1 MARRALAPATLTAHH
16 DCEFREVLDRVGDK
30 WSLLVIA
37 MLEQRPTARARFSE
51 LKRSIPGISQR
62 MLTATLRSLERD
74 GLLTRHVYAEVP
86 PRVEYALTPLGK
98 QFMQPVRG
106 LVTWLQTHW
115 STIRS
120 ARERFDD
127 SRRTAEPREPPSHFG
142 EHPDVS
148 DVATSFRAARV
159 RPRVAATS
167 LPGSIRPAP
176 SCRRRTR
183 RGLHHG
189 RCFDRRCPRRP
200 RRSLRRYQ
208 AVVRGDKSS

>member
-1 MARRALAPATLTAHH
+1 MARQAGAPATLTAHH

-37 MLEQRPTARARFSE
+37 MLEERPPRARFSE

-106 LVTWLQTHW
+106 LVTWLQAHW
-115 STIRS
+115 STIR
-120 ARERFDD
+120 
-127 SRRTAEPREPPSHFG
+127 
-142 EHPDVS
+142 
-148 DVATSFRAARV
+148 AARDQ
-159 RPRVAATS
+159 
-167 LPGSIRPAP
+167 
-176 SCRRRTR
+176 
-183 RGLHHG
+183 
-189 RCFDRRCPRRP
+189 FDGQSPRRKA
-200 RRSLRRYQ
+200 S
-208 AVVRGDKSS
+208 

>member
-1 MARRALAPATLTAHH
+1 MARRADAPATLTAHH

-37 MLEQRPTARARFSE
+37 MLEQRSTARARFSE

-98 QFMQPVRG
+98 QFMQPVRE

-115 STIRS
+115 STIRA
-120 ARERFDD
+120 ARERFDGRSP
-127 SRRTAEPREPPSHFG
+127 SRKAS
-142 EHPDVS
+142 
-148 DVATSFRAARV
+148 
-159 RPRVAATS
+159 
-167 LPGSIRPAP
+167 
-176 SCRRRTR
+176 
-183 RGLHHG
+183 
-189 RCFDRRCPRRP
+189 
-200 RRSLRRYQ
+200 
-208 AVVRGDKSS
+208 